1 MMMASPT
8 AASPAATVMMKMVKI
23 CPSSDPRR
31 EEKATRLMLTALSI
45 SSMAISTVIMFR
57 RMMTPTRPTANRVP
71 ESIRY
76 ASVLGAAS
84 STERLLHFLLGL
96 DALEDEVRRSLF
108 LDGAELALADDDG
121 ADHGH
126 EEEERR
132 NLERHEVVPI
142 QHHRHGLGVPL
153 DHLMPHAPA
162 DDAAVGHVRA
172 MGAIR
177 GDALQLLRRV
187 RVGIGVRPRP
197 HDGEEEEKE
206 PESDREAALPEG
218 GEDAL
223 LRQVPDVNEHDHE
236 EEEDHDAAGVD
247 EHLHGADELG
257 PLDDEE
263 HGDAEER
270 EQQEQRRVHRVAH
283 GDDEDRRRHGDGA
296 DDQEDEEIGGH
307 CVTPR
312 RASCSVAKENRNGAC
327 ECRMKKTGSARAHG
341 LPFSSFC
348 IRILRSEFPWP
359 ITAPPLRSP
368 AVPPRPAAP
377 SSPGGS
383 PNTR

>member
-96 DALEDEVRRSLF
+96 DSLQDEVRRGLL

-126 EEEERR
+126 EEEERGD
-132 NLERHEVVPI
+132 LERHEVVPI

-153 DHLMPHAPA
+153 DDLMPHAPA

-172 MGAIR
+172 VRAIR
-177 GDALQLLRRV
+177 RDALQLLRRV
-187 RVGIGVRPRP
+187 RIGIGVRARP
-197 HDGEEEEKE
+197 HDGEEEEEQPE
-206 PESDREAALPEG
+206 PDGKAALPEG

-223 LRQVPDVNEHDHE
+223 LRQVPDVDEHDDE

-270 EQQEQRRVHRVAH
+270 EQEKQRRVHRVAH
-283 GDDEDRRRHGDGA
+283 RDDEDRRRHGDGA
-296 DDQEDEEIGGH
+296 DDQEDEEDGGH
-307 CVTPR
+307 RVTSVILSR
-312 RASCSVAKENRNGAC
+312 RSAAKDL
-327 ECRMKKTGSARAHG
+327 RMRGR
-341 LPFSSFC
+341 
-348 IRILRSEFPWP
+348 RILRCFASLSMTTF
-359 ITAPPLRSP
+359 TALLPRS
-368 AVPPRPAAP
+368 AARRPPRAAP

-383 PNTR
+383 PNTRAAAC